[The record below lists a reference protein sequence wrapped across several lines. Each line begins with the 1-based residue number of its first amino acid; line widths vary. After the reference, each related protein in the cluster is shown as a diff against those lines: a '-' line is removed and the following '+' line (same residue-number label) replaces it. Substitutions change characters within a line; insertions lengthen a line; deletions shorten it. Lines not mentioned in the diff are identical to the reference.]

1 MIRRPPRSTRTDTL
15 FPDTTLFRSYANGPL
30 SPGRVAASA
39 GAADF
44 DPAEVCL
51 GRVDLLERAN
61 APILCGAG
69 NACHADA
76 KAAPSGDCD
85 PETAGS
91 DRNPE
96 DRKSTRL
103 NSSH

>member
-1 MIRRPPRSTRTDTL
+1 MPLYFRESL
-15 FPDTTLFRSYANGPL
+15 NLWNHGRSYANGPL

-44 DPAEVCL
+44 GPAEVCL

-76 KAAPSGDCD
+76 KEAPSGDCD

-91 DRNPE
+91 DRNP
-96 DRKSTRL
+96 DDGAVCYPAQRGR
-103 NSSH
+103 